1 MSEQYDEHEQ
11 SERVKQW
18 LLKNGSNILT
28 GVLLAVSAVAGWQW
42 WQGRQANQGQEA
54 ANQYQVFV
62 QSIEKKDAAKAAV
75 LGDAFIKNYADT
87 DLAFLASLR
96 LAKLHLDDGKPE
108 LAAKVLESAQ
118 SLAHGKQNLE
128 LIKIRK
134 AQLAQA
140 QARWDDATAML
151 DSFKPEFYQA
161 TYEEM
166 RGDIAL
172 AKNQREQAAKH
183 FQSALAKLDPTASSR
198 ALIEMKL
205 SEAGGS
211 AAGTSEIR

>member
-18 LLKNGSNILT
+18 LLKNGTNILT

-42 WQGRQANQGQEA
+42 WQGRQVNQGQEA

-62 QSIEKKDAAKAAV
+62 QSIDKNDVAKAAV
-75 LGDAFIKNYADT
+75 LGESFVKNYAES

-96 LAKLHLDDGKPE
+96 LAKLHLDNGKPE
-108 LAAKVLESAQ
+108 LAAKALEGAQ
-118 SLAHGKQNLE
+118 SLSRGKQNLE
-128 LIKIRK
+128 LVKIRK
-134 AQLAQA
+134 AQLAQS
-140 QARWDDATAML
+140 QAKPDEASAVL
-151 DSFKPEFYQA
+151 DTFKPEFYPA

-172 AKNQREQAAKH
+172 AKNQREKAAKH

-198 ALIEMKL
+198 GLIEMKL